1 MKFILNNNLKKYLFI
16 LFIFILN
23 FNCFLTRNYYSIKT
37 KRNFIKNFE
46 EDNEKNNFHLNTEIN
61 NNNIINN
68 NQKYNSLKTTNEEFK
83 LSLLKFSLKPKM
95 KYPEKKVTK
104 YFTSLKIYNYF
115 NIQYYG
121 SIFIGDK
128 YSKFNVIFDTGSNFL
143 WIPSNNCYNCRT
155 YTNKFD
161 KSLSSSTI
169 YTNVVKNI
177 TYAEGFINGTI
188 ITDKISLKP
197 GKMEVNNFEI
207 ILVNNETNLNG
218 TIADGVLGLGIYD
231 ENEKKNSL
239 IYSLYLSN
247 AILSP
252 SFSFYLTDSK
262 KDSRVYIGD
271 IFDNEYIKN
280 ILYKNKIDNCFIP
293 NGQKFWMC
301 ELIKID
307 LLPKNYNNKN
317 NNNNNNKN
325 TLLLENDFD
334 VNLNNTIIEE
344 NITIIDNNSISNEN
358 NNNNIIPASTE
369 NQKIINNEPVTIITS
384 SKVIFDTGTSFIIVP
399 SNDFVNL
406 MNYLNEKSDGICA
419 INKYMQIVCQCNSPL
434 NYGKIIFTFNSNDN
448 FIIKFSDIID
458 YFPTKE
464 YQCEFELLVDSNFKQ
479 TWIFGDS
486 ALRSTLITFNLEKKN
501 VQWVQMKEIFNDD
514 FVKDESF
521 SSTSLHSNVLYYSW
535 AIMAI
540 IFILLIGFLA
550 YFFMF

>member
-1 MKFILNNNLKKYLFI
+1 MKIILNNSYLLI
-16 LFIFILN
+16 LFIFLLN
-23 FNCFLTRNYYSIKT
+23 FNCFLGRNYYSIKT
-37 KRNFIKNFE
+37 KRNFMKNFE
-46 EDNEKNNFHLNTEIN
+46 ENIEKNNNNLNIKTN
-61 NNNIINN
+61 NNNFINN
-68 NQKYNSLKTTNEEFK
+68 NQKYNLLKTRNKDFELF
-83 LSLLKFSLKPKM
+83 LLKFSLKPKM
-95 KYPEKKVTK
+95 KPEKNVTK
-104 YFTSLKIYNYF
+104 YFTSIKIYNYF

-143 WIPSNNCYNCRT
+143 WIPSKNCYNCRT

-161 KSLSSSTI
+161 KSLSLSTI
-169 YTNVVKNI
+169 YTNEVKNI

-188 ITDKISLKP
+188 IKDKISLKP

-231 ENEKKNSL
+231 QNEIKNSL

-262 KDSRVYIGD
+262 KDSRLYIGD

-280 ILYKNKIDNCFIP
+280 ILYKNKIDKCFIP

-301 ELIKID
+301 ELIKIN
-307 LLPKNYNNKN
+307 LFPRNYNK
-317 NNNNNNKN
+317 NNNNNKN

-344 NITIIDNNSISNEN
+344 NITIIDNISISN
-358 NNNNIIPASTE
+358 NNNNEIPESNE
-369 NQKIINNEPVTIITS
+369 NKKIINNEPVTLITS

-434 NYGKIIFTFNSNDN
+434 NYGKIEFTFNSNDN
-448 FIIKFSDIID
+448 FILKFSDIID

-486 ALRSTLITFNLEKKN
+486 ALKSTLFTFNLDKKSI
-501 VQWVQMKEIFNDD
+501 QWVQMKEIFNDQYL
-514 FVKDESF
+514 KDEDF
-521 SSTSLHSNVLYYSW
+521 SSTSLHSNVLYYIW
-535 AIMAI
+535 TIVAI

>member
-1 MKFILNNNLKKYLFI
+1 MNFILNNNLKKYLFL

-46 EDNEKNNFHLNTEIN
+46 EDNENNNFNFNTEIN
-61 NNNIINN
+61 NNNLYNNN
-68 NQKYNSLKTTNEEFK
+68 NQKYNSLKTLNEDFK
-83 LSLLKFSLKPKM
+83 LLLLKFSLKPKM

-104 YFTSLKIYNYF
+104 YFTSLKLYNYF

-121 SIFIGDK
+121 SIFIGNK

-143 WIPSNNCYNCRT
+143 WIPSNNCSNCRT

-169 YTNVVKNI
+169 YTNLVKNI

-262 KDSRVYIGD
+262 KDSRLYIGD

-307 LLPKNYNNKN
+307 LLPKNYNK
-317 NNNNNNKN
+317 NNNNNKN
-325 TLLLENDFD
+325 TILLENDFD

-344 NITIIDNNSISNEN
+344 NITIIENNSITN
-358 NNNNIIPASTE
+358 NDNNNIIPESNE
-369 NQKIINNEPVTIITS
+369 NQKIINNEPVTLITS

>member
-231 ENEKKNSL
+231 ENEMKNSL

-358 NNNNIIPASTE
+358 NNNNIIPASTK

>member
-46 EDNEKNNFHLNTEIN
+46 EDNEKNNFNLNTEIN

-95 KYPEKKVTK
+95 KFPEKKVTK

-231 ENEKKNSL
+231 ENEMKNSL

-358 NNNNIIPASTE
+358 NNNNIIPASTK

>member
-46 EDNEKNNFHLNTEIN
+46 EDNEKNNFNLNTEIN

-307 LLPKNYNNKN
+307 LLPKNYNNN

>member
-16 LFIFILN
+16 LFIFIIN

-46 EDNEKNNFHLNTEIN
+46 EDNEKNNFNLNTEIN

-95 KYPEKKVTK
+95 KFPEKKVTK

-448 FIIKFSDIID
+448 FNIKFSDIID

>member
-1 MKFILNNNLKKYLFI
+1 MKNLEENIEKNNNNL
-16 LFIFILN
+16 N
-23 FNCFLTRNYYSIKT
+23 IKT
-37 KRNFIKNFE
+37 
-46 EDNEKNNFHLNTEIN
+46 N
-61 NNNIINN
+61 NNNLINN
-68 NQKYNSLKTTNEEFK
+68 NQKYNLLKTRNEDFELF
-83 LSLLKFSLKPKM
+83 LLKFSLKPKM
-95 KYPEKKVTK
+95 KPEKNATK
-104 YFTSLKIYNYF
+104 YFTSIEIYNYF

-161 KSLSSSTI
+161 KSLSLSTI
-169 YTNVVKNI
+169 YTNEVKNI

-188 ITDKISLKP
+188 IKDKISLKP

-231 ENEKKNSL
+231 ENEIKNSL

-280 ILYKNKIDNCFIP
+280 ILYKNKIDKCFIP

-301 ELIKID
+301 ELIKIN
-307 LLPKNYNNKN
+307 LFPKNY

-334 VNLNNTIIEE
+334 ENLNNTIIEE
-344 NITIIDNNSISNEN
+344 NITIIDNISIPNDN
-358 NNNNIIPASTE
+358 NNVIPE
-369 NQKIINNEPVTIITS
+369 NGNQKIINNEPVTLITS

-434 NYGKIIFTFNSNDN
+434 NYGKIEFTFNSNDN
-448 FIIKFSDIID
+448 FILKFSDIID

-486 ALRSTLITFNLEKKN
+486 ALRSTLITFNLDKKSI
-501 VQWVQMKEIFNDD
+501 QWVQMKEIFNDKYL
-514 FVKDESF
+514 KDEDF

-535 AIMAI
+535 AIVAI

>member
-16 LFIFILN
+16 LFIFIIN

-46 EDNEKNNFHLNTEIN
+46 EDNEKNNFNLNTEIN

-95 KYPEKKVTK
+95 KFPEKKVTK